1 MKTLNS
7 LIVMILFLSSMSFA
21 QKVTPDKVPAV
32 VKQAFM
38 KEYPK
43 TTETGWRKYDK
54 NYQVMFNLNGV
65 KHAAKFDKNGQW
77 IDKEERID
85 LANLPKE
92 IKESIAKNF
101 TGYKAYEAEKV
112 ETPNKGVLYN
122 VGLEKEKAFLEVH
135 LSIKGEVLDK
145 VAKDTKIQWG
155 EDND

>member
-1 MKTLNS
+1 MKTLIS
-7 LIVMILFLSSMSFA
+7 LIVMILILSSVSFA

-32 VKQAFM
+32 VKQAFS

-43 TTETGWRKYDK
+43 AIETSWRMYDN
-54 NYQVMFNLNGV
+54 NYQALFNLNGV

-85 LANLPKE
+85 LSNLPKE
-92 IKESIAKNF
+92 VTASIAKNF
-101 TGYKAYEAEKV
+101 AGYKAYEAEKV
-112 ETPNKGVLYN
+112 ETPNKGLLYN

-135 LSIKGEVLDK
+135 FSIKGEVLDK

>member
-1 MKTLNS
+1 MKALNS
-7 LIVMILFLSSMSFA
+7 LIVMILLLSSISFA

-43 TTETGWRKYDK
+43 TIETGWRMYDK

-65 KHAAKFDKNGQW
+65 KHAAKFDRNGQW

-92 IKESIAKNF
+92 VTAAIAKNF
-101 TGYKAYEAEKV
+101 SGYKAYEAEKV

-135 LSIKGEVLDK
+135 FSIKGEVLDK